1 MHLAGGSG
9 CLEAISMLRGR
20 IAPGKTEICCFISMR
35 YLHFQILRLS
45 DLAVGRFV
53 ASALRRQMNKS
64 IVLLWKG
71 MPRWKAGIN
80 CDQHVE
86 LYPCIKAAL
95 DVLPLQTGVSQ
106 DGNVFRTEQKNMEL
120 FWITLVKTW
129 QKHVSF
135 RTKLEGG
142 SANSSRTFFFLFNI

>member
-20 IAPGKTEICCFISMR
+20 IAPGKIEICCFTSMR
-35 YLHFQILRLS
+35 YLRFQIS

-64 IVLLWKG
+64 IVVLWKG

-106 DGNVFRTEQKNMEL
+106 DGNVFCTKQKNMNL
-120 FWITLVKTW
+120 FWITVLKTW
-129 QKHVSF
+129 QKHMSF
-135 RTKLEGG
+135 QTKLESG
-142 SANSSRTFFFLFNI
+142 SKSSRTSFFLFNI